1 MQQIP
6 VSHLPTFPDIIIW
19 SPFLVLLLFQCLHY
33 VRKVSWANTE
43 RARESGTRVC
53 LNEIDK
59 KYVLDR
65 GNQQTEKYFTNTMY
79 HWFQYDFSLEMWQL
93 QQDIM
98 DKRWC
103 PCMWWWLNITCLV
116 CTSKDC
122 CSGGK
127 CVGTQPNCLAPCEE
141 CCNDA
146 CRVKSGYCEIF
157 ERGRKTCF
165 INGGSRPKRPCQ
177 VMLLR
182 DVNFLKSPCYYIRP
196 LPSLNRTSKTQFST
210 IMSPTNF
217 LLKSLASMYRVEK

>member
-6 VSHLPTFPDIIIW
+6 VSHLPTFPDIIIR

-59 KYVLDR
+59 NYVLDR

-165 INGGSRPKRPCQ
+165 INGGSRPKRPYQ

-182 DVNFLKSPCYYIRP
+182 DGNFLKSPCYYIRP